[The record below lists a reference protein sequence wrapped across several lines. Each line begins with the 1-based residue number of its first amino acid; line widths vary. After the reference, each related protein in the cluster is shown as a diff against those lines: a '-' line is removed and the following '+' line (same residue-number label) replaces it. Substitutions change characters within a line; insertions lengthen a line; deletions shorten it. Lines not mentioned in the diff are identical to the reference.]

1 MKHLLLAALLAVS
14 AAQAAP
20 PQAIT
25 LKSAD
30 GSVTYSLYPVT
41 LMSGLNTLGYPQA
54 SMVLEMRGK
63 DVSTRDRITVAGCRV
78 GAGQMAFAD
87 ETGMAAKPD
96 AIVREWIDGGGR
108 ALDQIAGVICM
119 ALDLQLKAKQTPPA
133 VRKSGVFL

>member
-20 PQAIT
+20 PIAIT

-41 LMSGLNTLGYPQA
+41 LMSGLNTRGYPQA
-54 SMVLEMRGK
+54 SMVLEIRGK
-63 DVSTRDRITVAGCRV
+63 DVSTRDRMTVAGCRV

-87 ETGMAAKPD
+87 ETGMAKPD
-96 AIVREWIDGGGR
+96 AIVWEWIDGGGR

-119 ALDLQLKAKQTPPA
+119 ARDLELQAKQTPPA
-133 VRKSGVFL
+133 ARKSAGTI